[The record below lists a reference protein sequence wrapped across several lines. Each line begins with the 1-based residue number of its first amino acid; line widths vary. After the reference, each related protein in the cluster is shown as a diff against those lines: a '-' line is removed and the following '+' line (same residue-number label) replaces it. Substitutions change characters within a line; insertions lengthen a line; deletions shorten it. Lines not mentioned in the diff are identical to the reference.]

1 MNALEQHAVEDRTVA
16 QAPSP
21 TATRSSGR
29 RRWPWI
35 VGLLIVLGGIA
46 SRELSLRHAAAATR
60 SRDAGARPVPVA
72 VARARTGDLP
82 VYLRGLGTVTALK
95 TVTIKSRV
103 DGQLVRVPVQEGQTV
118 REGELLAEIDPR
130 PFDVQRAQAEG
141 QLARDQAA
149 LQNAQVDLQRDQ
161 ALVNEKILPQQQ
173 LDAQRAQVAQ
183 FQGSIRSDEAQVA
196 NARLQ
201 LTYSRITAPFSGR
214 VGLRQVD
221 PGNIV
226 HANDQNGLFVLT
238 QVHPITVVF
247 SLPQDDLAEV
257 LSKLRSGTPLEVE
270 AYDRDN
276 TTRIA
281 TGKLLT
287 TDNQID
293 PTTGTYK
300 LKAQFENQDDALFP
314 NQFVNVRLH
323 LDTRRGLVVVPT
335 VAVQRGSS
343 GPFVYVV
350 GSDGTAHVHPVT
362 IDLTEGANTGMSAGV
377 KPGETVV
384 VDGQDKLQDG
394 SKVDVATRG
403 GGTETG
409 GTNGG
414 GANAGGSSGPSPNP
428 AAPNGGTTST
438 GAPTSRPARP
448 GGQ

>member
-1 MNALEQHAVEDRTVA
+1 MNAVEQHAVEDRAVE

-21 TATRSSGR
+21 TTTRSSR
-29 RRWPWI
+29 RRLWPWI
-35 VGLLIVLGGIA
+35 VGLLIVLGVIVARGTGM
-46 SRELSLRHAAAATR
+46 RHAAAAGRTR
-60 SRDAGARPVPVA
+60 EAGARPVPVT
-72 VARARTGDLP
+72 VAQARTGDLP
-82 VYLRGLGTVTALK
+82 VYLSGLGTVTALK
-95 TVTIKSRV
+95 TVMIKSRV
-103 DGQLVRVPVQEGQTV
+103 DGQLLSVPVQEGQNV

-130 PFDVQRAQAEG
+130 PFEVQRAQAEG
-141 QLARDQAA
+141 QLAKDQAGLRDAQITLARDQE
-149 LQNAQVDLQRDQ
+149 
-161 ALVNEKILPQQQ
+161 LVNEKILPQQQ
-173 LDAQRAQVAQ
+173 LDDQRAQADQV
-183 FQGSIRSDEAQVA
+183 QGSIRSDEAQVA

-201 LTYSRITAPFSGR
+201 LVYCRITAPFSGR

-257 LSKLRSGTPLEVE
+257 MSKLKSGTPLEVE

-276 TTRIA
+276 TRRIA

-293 PTTGTYK
+293 PNTGTYK
-300 LKAQFENQDDALFP
+300 LKALFENQDDALFP

-350 GSDGTAHVHPVT
+350 GSDGTAHVRPVT
-362 IDLTEGANTGMSAGV
+362 IALTEGADTGTSAGV
-377 KPGETVV
+377 APGETVV

-394 SKVDVATRG
+394 SKVDLGARG
-403 GGTETG
+403 VRAGTG
-409 GTNGG
+409 GPNPG
-414 GANAGGSSGPSPNP
+414 GANPGGPSAGAPNP
-428 AAPNGGTTST
+428 APPNGGTTAT
-438 GAPTSRPARP
+438 GAPNARPARP
-448 GGQ
+448 GGR